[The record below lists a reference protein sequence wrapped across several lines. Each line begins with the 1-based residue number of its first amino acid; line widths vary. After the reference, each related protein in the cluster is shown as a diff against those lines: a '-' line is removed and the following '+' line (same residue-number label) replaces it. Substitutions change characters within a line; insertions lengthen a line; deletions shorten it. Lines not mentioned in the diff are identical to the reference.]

1 MSERIHWAWI
11 ILIASFVTV
20 FTAYSIRL
28 SYGILLPEMIVSLKI
43 TKAQAG
49 VIASSFYLAY
59 TIFSP
64 LLGFLVDR
72 FDARKLL
79 VLFCFIMGAG
89 TLLMGTPQSLFQA
102 CLFFAIVGVGSAAM
116 WTPVVTLVQRWFGV
130 KRRGTVLGIL
140 SISYT
145 IGYGMMGLVLPPL
158 VDRYDWRTC
167 WLILSGLAFALVPL
181 NGFLLRTKPQDMN
194 LKPWGSESD
203 LGQESHPDKQKRG
216 IPYRDLLKLRSLW
229 LAAISYFFIG
239 FTAYIINIFIV
250 TYGTLELKYPFAQ
263 AAKLASG
270 IAFGGIIGTLFIPL
284 LSDSL
289 GRKKCLILIHVALT
303 VSIILI
309 IWAGNHWPAL
319 FLTVCLFGVF
329 YAAAWPMYAAAAAD
343 FFPRE
348 ATGTV
353 LGFWTIFYGLALILA
368 PTLGGYVADLT
379 GTFIWPFF
387 LATATGVLGV
397 VFFSRVKKHDQT
409 YPGQGNQ
416 KKVVVKNKSML

>member
-1 MSERIHWAWI
+1 MTERIHWAWV
-11 ILIASFVTV
+11 ILFVSFVTV
-20 FTAYSIRL
+20 FTSYSIRL

-43 TKAQAG
+43 TKAQGGA
-49 VIASSFYLAY
+49 IASSFYLAY

-64 LLGFLVDR
+64 LVGFLIDR
-72 FDARKLL
+72 LNARKLL
-79 VLFCFIMGAG
+79 ALFCFIQGVG
-89 TLLMGTPQSLFQA
+89 TFLMGKPSSLFQA
-102 CLFFAIVGVGSAAM
+102 CLFFAIVGLGSSAM
-116 WTPVVTLVQRWFGV
+116 WTPVVTLVQRWFGF
-130 KRRGTVLGIL
+130 KRRGLVLGIL
-140 SISYT
+140 SIGYA
-145 IGYGMMGLVLPPL
+145 IGYGIMGLILPPL
-158 VDRYDWRTC
+158 VARYDWRTC
-167 WLILSGLAFALVPL
+167 WLILSGLGFALVPL
-181 NGFLLRTKPQDMN
+181 NGILLRTKPQDMN

-203 LGQESHPDKQKRG
+203 LVQESHPDKQKRG

-270 IAFGGIIGTLFIPL
+270 IAFSGIIGALFIPL

-289 GRKKCLILIHVALT
+289 GRKKCLILIHASLT

-319 FLTVCLFGVF
+319 FLAVCLFGVF

-368 PTLGGYVADLT
+368 PTLGGYIADLT
-379 GTFIWPFF
+379 GTFTWSF
-387 LATATGVLGV
+387 LMAAATGILGTL
-397 VFFSRVKKHDQT
+397 FFSRLRRTGDLPQ
-409 YPGQGNQ
+409 GQGKQ
-416 KKVVVKNKSML
+416 KNIVP